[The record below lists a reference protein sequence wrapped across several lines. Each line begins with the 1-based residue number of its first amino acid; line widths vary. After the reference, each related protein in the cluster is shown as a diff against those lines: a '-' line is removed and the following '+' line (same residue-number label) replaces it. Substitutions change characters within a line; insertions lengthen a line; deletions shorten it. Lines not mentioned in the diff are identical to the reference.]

1 MKRHYY
7 SVCFALLFVAM
18 AAVITLSP
26 SAAALAQGLEI
37 SGRVIDKNVK
47 LKLRGV
53 ALKVK
58 GTSIGAISD
67 RNGEFKLRVPNASQA
82 VIVAS
87 YIGFKTQEIK
97 VESNTSDLVIAL
109 EEDVLKTSEIVVTGI
124 ATGVKR
130 ASLPNAVGTISA
142 KELIPAPAQT
152 VDQALGGKFAGVTIR
167 QNTGAPGGGMSV
179 NLRGVTTLVGTGQ
192 PLYIIDGVVMSND
205 ALQGGLDVITNA
217 TGFGSP
223 RPQGQPSNRIAD
235 LNPND
240 IEDIQVLKGGSAA
253 AIYGS
258 KATAGVIIITTKKGQ
273 SGKTRIDVSQQIGFN
288 SLLRKIGSARFSPG
302 SDSANNG
309 VQAAFPNG
317 LTYDGRTFRGSQ
329 LDSMVTANGFIDYED
344 VFYGQQGLINE
355 TSVSASG
362 GADRTQFFISG
373 TSRNEQG
380 IMPNTGFNRYNLRF
394 NLGHEFSDNLKLDL
408 NLGYTNSNSQRG
420 FTGNSNV
427 TNTSVPYAAAALPSF
442 IDIRRRPDGT
452 YPIYG
457 QSSSNPAQ
465 LIDILRNNE
474 FVNRFVG
481 ATKLDWTI
489 FRTDDQ
495 SLRFVGQ
502 GGVDYFNQFNN
513 LTSPINTQH
522 ERVRALPGRVVDT
535 RSNSL
540 FSNAFLNLIHNY
552 TTESRISFTTTVGAQ
567 FENREVNS
575 LSLLAEGL
583 VAIQD
588 YVTNAARLEQSQTI
602 TRQYDRGFLIQ
613 EEVDIDGKAFVTASI
628 RGDQSSN
635 FGNTSEIYLFPK
647 AAGSVRLSQFDFWES
662 AGLRSTLDEFK
673 IRAAWGQSGNQ
684 PFPLAKYGGLVQN
697 NITGTG
703 VGLITPTRRGNP
715 NIRPERLTE
724 IEAGIDAS
732 ILNGLIGFEGTVFFR
747 DIEDLVVEAELP
759 RSTGFS
765 TQFANAG
772 RMTAN
777 GIEGSLI
784 FNPIKNES
792 VDWKF
797 RVNYLQVRQQIVSL
811 GGVTPY
817 NTGGFGQALGTF
829 RIEKGLAP
837 TTVLGVQSR
846 IANNVTDRATIA
858 GDAQPNFNLAFSNDL
873 RIGDF
878 TFYFLIDH
886 QQGGLTI
893 NLSRFLTD
901 IGRTTPDG
909 LLAIR
914 ARQIANTRE
923 TQWIE
928 DATHTR
934 LREASIMFNINREA
948 LTSAFGETF
957 SYLRIGLTGRNLFLL
972 TNYTGYDPEV
982 SNFGNVAVGGAVEVT
997 PFPSSRSVFF
1007 TLQFGL

>member
-1 MKRHYY
+1 MKTWR
-7 SVCFALLFVAM
+7 
-18 AAVITLSP
+18 LSL
-26 SAAALAQGLEI
+26 SAAMILLCLLGVTLPVLAQEIIVSGTVLDDRGKAVAGVSIKAKGIAAGGFSDSKGLW
-37 SGRVIDKNVK
+37 RVRI
-47 LKLRGV
+47 
-53 ALKVK
+53 
-58 GTSIGAISD
+58 
-67 RNGEFKLRVPNASQA
+67 PNANGA
-82 VIVAS
+82 TLVFN
-87 YIGFKTQEIK
+87 YIGFKPFELKAT
-97 VESNTSDLVIAL
+97 ESKSDIVVRLQ
-109 EEDVLKTSEIVVTGI
+109 EDVLKTSEIVVTGI

-152 VDQALGGKFAGVTIR
+152 VDQAFAGKFAGVTIR

-179 NLRGVTTLVGTGQ
+179 NLRGLTTLVGSGQ

-217 TGFGSP
+217 TGFGSA

-273 SGKTRIDVSQQIGFN
+273 AGKTRVDVSQQIGFN
-288 SLLRKIGSARFSPG
+288 SLLRKLGSTRFSPG

-317 LTYDGRTFRGSQ
+317 LTYDRRTFRGAQ

-344 VFYGQQGLINE
+344 IFYGQRGLINE

-362 GADRTQFFISG
+362 GADRTQFFASV
-373 TSRNEQG
+373 TARNEQG
-380 IMPNTGFNRYNLRF
+380 IMPNTGFNRYNTRF
-394 NLGHEFSDNLKLDL
+394 NLTHEFSESLKLDL
-408 NLGYTNSNSQRG
+408 SLAYNNSNSQRG

-427 TNTSVPYAAAALPSF
+427 TNTSVPYAAAFLPSF
-442 IDIRRRPDGT
+442 LDVRRRADGT
-452 YPIYG
+452 YPVYAQAG
-457 QSSSNPAQ
+457 SNPVEI
-465 LIDILRNNE
+465 IDALRNNE
-474 FVNRFVG
+474 LINRFIG
-481 ATKLDWTI
+481 SAKLEWTL
-489 FRTDDQ
+489 FRTDEQ
-495 SLRFVGQ
+495 SLRFVGS
-502 GGVDYFNQFNN
+502 GGADFFAQQNN
-513 LTSPINTQH
+513 LTSPFNTQH
-522 ERVRALPGRVVDT
+522 EAVRALPGRVVDT

-540 FSNAFLNLIHNY
+540 FSNVFLNLIHNY
-552 TTESRISFTTTVGAQ
+552 TTESRISFTTTLGAQ
-567 FENREVNS
+567 FENREINS

-583 VAIQD
+583 VSIQD

-613 EEVDIDGKAFVTASI
+613 EEVDIDGKIFVNASL

-647 AAGSVRLSQFDFWES
+647 AAASARLSQFSFWEA
-662 AGLRSTLDEFK
+662 AGLKSVMDEFK

-684 PFPLAKYGGLVQN
+684 PFPLAKYGGLVQG

-715 NIRPERLTE
+715 TIRPERTTE

-732 ILNGLIGFEGTVFFR
+732 FLGGLIGLEASAFFR
-747 DIEDLVVEAELP
+747 DITDLVVEAELP
-759 RSTGFS
+759 RATGFS

-784 FNPIKNES
+784 FNPVKNEA

-797 RVNYLQVRQQIVSL
+797 RFNYLQVRQQIVSL
-811 GGVTPY
+811 GGVPAY

-829 RIEKGLAP
+829 RIEEGVSP

-846 IANNVTDRATIA
+846 IANNVLDRTTIA

-873 RIGDF
+873 RLGDF

-886 QQGGLTI
+886 QNGGLAI
-893 NLSRFLTD
+893 NLTRFLTD
-901 IGRTTPDG
+901 NGRITPDG
-909 LLAIR
+909 IKAQR
-914 ARQIANTRE
+914 ARLIANATR

-934 LREASIMFNINREA
+934 LREASIMYNLSRETLSA
-948 LTSAFGETF
+948 LFGDGV
-957 SYLRIGLTGRNLFLL
+957 SYARIGLTGRNLFLL
-972 TNYTGYDPEV
+972 TNYSGYDPEV
-982 SNFGNVAVGGAVEVT
+982 SNFGNVAVGGNVEVT
-997 PFPSSRSVFF
+997 PFPSSRAVFF
-1007 TLQFGL
+1007 TIQFGL